1 MRDVA
6 YYKSYPR
13 LPKVE
18 LERVAPPRS
27 DFFDAVSKR
36 RSRRKFASAAISKS
50 DLSALL
56 ISSCGIS
63 PQKGGVGNFRAYP
76 SAGARFPIEIYPI
89 VFRSSENL
97 KSGLYHYS
105 LREHALDVLWDR
117 EFTDEDIDELF
128 TYPWVKR
135 AAVAFVMTAVFWR
148 ANNKYGERGHRYI
161 LLEAGHIGQNVS
173 LQAVSL
179 GLGTVM
185 VGAFNDEAVKDVLAI
200 PANESPLYIIPV
212 GYAVE

>member
-6 YYKSYPR
+6 YYKSYSR
-13 LPKVE
+13 LPKIA
-18 LERVAPPRS
+18 LEMEAPPQS
-27 DFFDAVSKR
+27 DFFDVVSKR

-63 PQKGGVGNFRAYP
+63 PQKGGGGNFRAYP

-148 ANNKYGERGHRYI
+148 TNNKYGERGHRYI
-161 LLEAGHIGQNVS
+161 LLEAGHIGQNIY
-173 LQAVSL
+173 LTAEAL
-179 GLGTVM
+179 GLACCALGGTRDKALEQLLDIDGVT
-185 VGAFNDEAVKDVLAI
+185 
-200 PANESPLYIIPV
+200 ESV
-212 GYAVE
+212 VYAVAAGKRA